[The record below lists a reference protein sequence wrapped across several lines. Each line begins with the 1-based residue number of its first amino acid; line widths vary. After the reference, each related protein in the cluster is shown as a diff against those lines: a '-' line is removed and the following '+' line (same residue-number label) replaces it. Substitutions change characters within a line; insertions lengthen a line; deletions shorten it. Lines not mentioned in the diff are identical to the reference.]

1 MVEHVVGIGSFGIVF
16 SKMLG
21 NYGHKKRREI
31 SLGEWEVYGKQ
42 RNLEK
47 GKEIYGEKIRED
59 GILKWHTDQDFIK
72 PGKNQIIKI
81 LPTKHTVIQAMNSL
95 RFFPKGNKN
104 CYNLPLFTQ
113 YYKFLFRAGF
123 YYGNYNGLS
132 KLPSFRL
139 EIDGKFWANVTA
151 SVSEEPVYHELLYII
166 KGGNA
171 TGCLVQTTDDEVPFI
186 SSLEATLQLH
196 DSYKFLDNNTARYF
210 HSRINYGADQSVENQ
225 DFIKSGKN
233 QIIKILPTNL
243 TLIQTVNTL
252 RFFPKGNKN
261 CYNLPLFTQYY
272 KFLFRAGFY
281 YGNYDG
287 LSKPQSFQLEIGGK
301 FWANVTASLS
311 EEPVYHELLYIFK
324 GEKVTV
330 CLVRTTDDEVPF
342 ISFLEATEL
351 LSDSYKFLDNN
362 TALYLH
368 SRINYGANE
377 SVEQTVDVSNEIN
390 NRIWKSKELPD
401 YLNIHSN
408 VTPSGI
414 YFTKTVHMATS
425 ILPPQTTVQQAYLA
439 LYFVDPL
446 YRSSPNQTSRVEIYV
461 NNNKLAVA
469 DVPNFR
475 RYEEECQVVTLFPA
489 PIVGLAANVTISPAE
504 GSSLAPLLNAIEV
517 FSAIDVSKAALV
529 QIFSNFCYFSRVD
542 CRSFVF
548 LTVLIYGMSQHMD
561 N

>member
-42 RNLEK
+42 RNLEN
-47 GKEIYGEKIRED
+47 GREIYGEKIRED

-123 YYGNYNGLS
+123 YYGNYDGLS

-186 SSLEATLQLH
+186 SSLEAILQLH

-210 HSRINYGADQSVENQ
+210 HSRINYGADHSVEKKPDHQN
-225 DFIKSGKN
+225 
-233 QIIKILPTNL
+233 PTNQSHPNSDREHPSFL
-243 TLIQTVNTL
+243 PQ
-252 RFFPKGNKN
+252 N

-287 LSKPQSFQLEIGGK
+287 LSKPPSFQLEIGGK

-324 GEKVTV
+324 VEKVTV

-342 ISFLEATEL
+342 IFFLEATEL

-368 SRINYGANE
+368 SRINYGENE

-401 YLNIHSN
+401 YLNIHSD
-408 VTPSGI
+408 VTPSAHLFYENSPPWPVMVYAIQAHNITDSI
-414 YFTKTVHMATS
+414 YLTFDFS
-425 ILPPQTTVQQAYLA
+425 PQTTVQQAYLA

-446 YRSSPNQTSRVEIYV
+446 NRSSPNQTSRVEIYV

-469 DVPNFR
+469 DVPNFG
-475 RYEEECQVVTLFPA
+475 RYEEECQVVTLFPV
-489 PIVGLAANVTISPAE
+489 PIVGSAANVTISPAE
-504 GSSLAPLLNAIEV
+504 GSTLAPLLNAIEV
-517 FSAIDVSKAALV
+517 FSAIDVSKAAHLFKFSV
-529 QIFSNFCYFSRVD
+529 IFVI
-542 CRSFVF
+542 F
-548 LTVLIYGMSQHMD
+548 LATMI
-561 N
+561 